1 MSITHPRREITFLR
15 VGREERDRGTGDL
28 LAASTIRAAAKLWRG
43 GGCLSTLGRW
53 RFSGLISDSCS
64 TVVEWKWW
72 RTVKTEGF
80 LLSEIM
86 DASVPIH
93 LRG

>member
-15 VGREERDRGTGDL
+15 VGREERDRRSGDL

-43 GGCLSTLGRW
+43 GGCLSTFGKMEIFW
-53 RFSGLISDSCS
+53 PHIRFLFHSCGMEM
-64 TVVEWKWW
+64 VESHTN
-72 RTVKTEGF
+72 RRVMT
-80 LLSEIM
+80 SEIM